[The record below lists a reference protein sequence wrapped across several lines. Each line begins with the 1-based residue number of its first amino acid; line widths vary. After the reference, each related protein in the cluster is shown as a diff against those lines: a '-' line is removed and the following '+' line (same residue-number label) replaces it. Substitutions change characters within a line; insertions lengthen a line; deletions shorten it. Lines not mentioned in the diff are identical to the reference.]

1 MAAVRHLGFLKVQN
15 FNCHPVRRV
24 NMHHRAKFRVD
35 WSNRCWDMAVCPFFK
50 MAAVH
55 HLAFLGE
62 KYEIFSAEVVGSASM
77 HQCSKFHANWQSCC
91 RDMTIFRF
99 FQMAAVRY
107 LGFLT
112 VWNFNCRHDSEGQCT
127 SPCKMGCWSVK
138 PLQSYGRFFK
148 MASDAVQR
156 SNVHHRARYRADRS
170 IIVMEIWLFS
180 I

>member
-15 FNCHPVRRV
+15 FNCQSGSQGQHASPCQISCGLVKSLLRYGRLPIFQDGG
-24 NMHHRAKFRVD
+24 RPP
-35 WSNRCWDMAVCPFFK
+35 S
-50 MAAVH
+50 
-55 HLAFLGE
+55 AFLGE

-138 PLQSYGRFFK
+138 PLQSYGCFRFFN
-148 MASDAVQR
+148 MVAVR
-156 SNVHHRARYRADRS
+156 HLGIFKIRKFN
-170 IIVMEIWLFS
+170 
-180 I
+180 